1 MKIFLYLILAVFLL
15 SIAVT
20 PLVEVFL
27 AGRDRLVLS
36 STLHNS
42 SRAAREASYA
52 YLAMRDIDAVADEE
66 TFLRYFA
73 ETFAASYGM
82 GCKNPAANPLKF
94 VSPDGA
100 YNDFDVFV
108 AFQTEYGDGGAILT
122 TVTVT
127 AESEY
132 RFRTAYM
139 RLIGYGDTHPYMLR
153 GTNTYTMRVTN

>member
-1 MKIFLYLILAVFLL
+1 MKILMYMILAVFLL

-27 AGRDRLVLS
+27 AGRDKILLS

-42 SRAAREASYA
+42 FRAAREASYS
-52 YLAMRDIDAVADEE
+52 YMAMRDIDAVADKEV
-66 TFLRYFA
+66 FLKCFA
-73 ETFAASYGM
+73 DTFAASYGM
-82 GCKNPAANPLKF
+82 DCKNPEANPLKF

-100 YNDFDVFV
+100 FNDFDVFV
-108 AFQTEYGDGGAILT
+108 DFQNDYGDGGAVLT

-132 RFRTAYM
+132 KFRTVYM
-139 RLIGYGDTHPYMLR
+139 RMISYGDTNPYLLR
-153 GTNTYTMRVTN
+153 SSTTYTMRVTN